1 MQVVGTSAQ
10 PTLQF
15 DVSTPDEGQRRVT
28 VFTGSVDVVPP
39 DHGRPFRVV
48 RSDPNGVPVS
58 FYVGDHRPLPIAGAV
73 LVAEAWVARMPISTG
88 AENTMRYGI
97 IHPRGGLAPL
107 EGDADLGQPYV
118 QGLLFGGDLTMTL
131 AYRLTVTTLMSPR

>member
-1 MQVVGTSAQ
+1 MQVVGTDPQ

-15 DVSTPDEGQRRVT
+15 DVSTPDGAQRRVT

-39 DHGRPFRVV
+39 DSGRLFRVA

-58 FYVGDHRPLPIAGAV
+58 FYVGDQRPLPIAGAA

-88 AENTMRYGI
+88 AENTMRYGVV
-97 IHPRGGLAPL
+97 HPRGGLAPL
-107 EGDADLGQPYV
+107 EGHGDLGLPYV
-118 QGLLFGGDLTMTL
+118 QGLVFGGDLTMTL
-131 AYRLTVTTLMSPR
+131 AYRLTVMTAR